1 MPILGA
7 NSSGG
12 SRPSAPV
19 IGSATDGG
27 TGTTA
32 SVAFT
37 PSTYVGKGSITYTAT
52 SSPGS
57 ITATG
62 SSPITVTGLTTGTA
76 YTFTVQ
82 GTTNYGVT
90 SAVSSASNSVT
101 PATPTD
107 FYSIVTAYGNN
118 SSTSITLTDIPQTYT
133 HLQLR
138 ISGTMNVGTTN
149 SFMYRVNRTTSSTD
163 YQVHSMYANRAS
175 STNSFSS
182 NETVGTTTW
191 ISTNSRTV
199 QGPINVGDVVNAG
212 AIITDIMDYT
222 STGKYITFASYAGHV
237 DNTNASSE
245 TSFTSGLRQVVGPVT
260 SIHIFN
266 TGSNAIPSNVRVAL
280 YGLKG

>member
-37 PSTYVGKGSITYTAT
+37 PSTYIGKGTITYTAT

-82 GTTNYGVT
+82 GATNYGVT
-90 SAVSSASNSVT
+90 SAASSASNSVT
-101 PATPTD
+101 PAAPTS
-107 FYSIVTAYGNN
+107 FESVATATGTGSSGTITFSSIPSTYKTLEIRYTAKSTTNANDYYQLRLQFNGSTSGYAHHGISADGNNVTATGVTGLSYLQTSFGNIPGSGAN
-118 SSTSITLTDIPQTYT
+118 LTNIPGSGIIKITDYASTAKNKTLTMLAGFDLNRVGGLPGYMHLYSGLWANTSAVDSLTITLP
-133 HLQLR
+133 
-138 ISGTMNVGTTN
+138 
-149 SFMYRVNRTTSSTD
+149 
-163 YQVHSMYANRAS
+163 
-175 STNSFSS
+175 
-182 NETVGTTTW
+182 
-191 ISTNSRTV
+191 
-199 QGPINVGDVVNAG
+199 
-212 AIITDIMDYT
+212 
-222 STGKYITFASYAGHV
+222 TG
-237 DNTNASSE
+237 
-245 TSFTSGLRQVVGPVT
+245 SFT
-260 SIHIFN
+260 
-266 TGSNAIPSNVRVAL
+266 TGSTFAL
-280 YGLKG
+280 YGVK